1 MPRFI
6 DVKGNLHQ
14 FRAHPS
20 CPSSRSADGDAGA
33 ELIPL
38 FAASEYRYSERITKG
53 AIMAK
58 KRTAKR
64 RPVKKLAERIT
75 TGVKVR
81 STRRKKRRQSIVA
94 KVKSALGIGSK
105 KGSSKP

>member
-1 MPRFI
+1 VSRFS
-6 DVKGNLHQ
+6 DVEGNLHQ
-14 FRAHPS
+14 FRAHLS
-20 CPSSRSADGDAGA
+20 CPNKRSADGDAGA
-33 ELIPL
+33 DFIRYSQP
-38 FAASEYRYSERITKG
+38 ANTVYSERFTKG
-53 AIMAK
+53 AVMAK

-64 RPVKKLAERIT
+64 RPVKKLAARIT

-105 KGSSKP
+105 

>member
-1 MPRFI
+1 
-6 DVKGNLHQ
+6 
-14 FRAHPS
+14 
-20 CPSSRSADGDAGA
+20 
-33 ELIPL
+33 
-38 FAASEYRYSERITKG
+38 
-53 AIMAK
+53 MAK

-64 RPVKKLAERIT
+64 RPVKKLAARIT